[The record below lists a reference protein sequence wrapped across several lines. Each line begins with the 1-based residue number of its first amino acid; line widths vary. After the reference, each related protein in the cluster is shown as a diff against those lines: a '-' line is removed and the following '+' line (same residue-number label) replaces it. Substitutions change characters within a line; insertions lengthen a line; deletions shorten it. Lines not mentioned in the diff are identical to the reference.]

1 MTKEIAGDQPQFS
14 LLVMIHS
21 GFSRLDV
28 ARGAGLDFDET
39 KDIFV
44 PADKIQFAPM
54 VGRAVVA
61 GDDDVS
67 FSPKV
72 EISGF
77 FAAPA
82 GALMRGSSLR
92 R

>member
-1 MTKEIAGDQPQFS
+1 MTKEDAGDQPQFS
-14 LLVMIHS
+14 LLVMIHGS
-21 GFSRLDV
+21 FSRFYV

-54 VGRAVVA
+54 VGRAEVA

-82 GALMRGSSLR
+82 GALVCGPSLGR
-92 R
+92 